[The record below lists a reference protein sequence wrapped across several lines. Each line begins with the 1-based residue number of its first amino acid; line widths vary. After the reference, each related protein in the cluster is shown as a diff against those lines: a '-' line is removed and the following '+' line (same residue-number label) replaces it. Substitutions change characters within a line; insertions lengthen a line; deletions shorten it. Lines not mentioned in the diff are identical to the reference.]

1 LKGFA
6 SFLLSAGLKLSVIT
20 PLYNCLPLTQ
30 AMLASLQATLPPGL
44 AHEIILVDDGS
55 TDGTREWL
63 ATLTDPAIRV
73 VLNEKNLGYA
83 AANNRG
89 AALARGEFLALLNND
104 LVLLPGWLPPMLDGF
119 AHRSRAGIVGN
130 RQFTPDTQAL
140 DHRGVRFDLLGRPIN
155 DSSRPWFPRAYTRYR
170 AVTAA
175 CCLLRA
181 EVFNGHG
188 GFDPAFR
195 NGFEDIDLCLR
206 LGRDGFLHYVANH
219 SRVLHHL
226 SASPTRHAK
235 ENENFRLFM
244 ARWGREASF
253 RNRGLVYLQRY
264 WNRPWRFNGPR
275 LCLALAWATTGR
287 SCDLLARRLKTTIEG

>member
-1 LKGFA
+1 
-6 SFLLSAGLKLSVIT
+6 
-20 PLYNCLPLTQ
+20 
-30 AMLASLQATLPPGL
+30 MLASLQATLPPGL
-44 AHEIILVDDGS
+44 PHEIILVDDGS

-63 ATLTDPAIRV
+63 ATLADPSLHV

-83 AANNRG
+83 GANNRG

-119 AHRSRAGIVGN
+119 AHLPRAGIIGN
-130 RQFTPDTQAL
+130 CQFISGTQVL
-140 DHRGVRFDLLGRPIN
+140 DHRGVRFDLLRRPLHV
-155 DSSRPWFPRAYTRYR
+155 SSRPWVTRAYTRYR

-195 NGFEDIDLCLR
+195 NGYEDIDLCLR
-206 LGRDGFLHYVANH
+206 LERAGFRHYVANR
-219 SRVLHHL
+219 SRVLHHV

-235 ENENFRLFM
+235 EDENFRLFM
-244 ARWGREASF
+244 SRWGGEPTF
-253 RNRGLVYLQRY
+253 RRRGLVYLQRY
-264 WNRPWRFNGPR
+264 WKRPWRYNGPR
-275 LCLALAWATTGR
+275 LCLALAWAGTNR
-287 SCDLLARRLKTTIEG
+287 SCDILARCLKTTING

>member
-1 LKGFA
+1 
-6 SFLLSAGLKLSVIT
+6 LKLSVII

-30 AMLASLQATLPPGL
+30 AMFASLQATLPPGL

-55 TDGTREWL
+55 TDGTRAWL

-83 AANNRG
+83 AANNLG
-89 AALARGEFLALLNND
+89 ATLARGEFLALLNND

-119 AHRSRAGIVGN
+119 ARRPRAGIIGN
-130 RQFTPDTQAL
+130 CQFTPGTQAL
-140 DHRGVRFDLLGRPIN
+140 DHRGVRFDLLGRPLH
-155 DSSRPWFPRAYTRYR
+155 DSSRPWFTRAYTPYR

-181 EVFNGHG
+181 DVFNGHG
-188 GFDPAFR
+188 GFDRAFR
-195 NGFEDIDLCLR
+195 NGYEDIDLCLR
-206 LGRDGFLHYVANH
+206 LGRAGFRHYVANH
-219 SRVLHHL
+219 SHVLHHL

-235 ENENFRLFM
+235 EDENFRLFM
-244 ARWGREASF
+244 ARWGRAPTF
-253 RNRGLVYLQRY
+253 RYRGLVYLQRY

-287 SCDLLARRLKTTIEG
+287 SCDLLARRLKTTING

>member
-1 LKGFA
+1 
-6 SFLLSAGLKLSVIT
+6 
-20 PLYNCLPLTQ
+20 
-30 AMLASLQATLPPGL
+30 MLASLQATLPAGL

-63 ATLTDPAIRV
+63 ATLTDPSIRV

-83 AANNRG
+83 AANNLG

-104 LVLLPGWLPPMLDGF
+104 LVLLPGWLSPMLDGF
-119 AHRSRAGIVGN
+119 AHLPRAGIIGN
-130 RQFTPDTQAL
+130 CQFIPDTQAL

-155 DSSRPWFPRAYTRYR
+155 DSSRLWFPRAYSRYR

-206 LGRDGFLHYVANH
+206 LGRAGFRHYVANY

-235 ENENFRLFM
+235 DDENFRLFM
-244 ARWGREASF
+244 SRWGRDASF

-275 LCLALAWATTGR
+275 LCLAIAWATTGR
-287 SCDLLARRLKTTIEG
+287 SCDLLARRLKTTIEC

>member
-1 LKGFA
+1 LRDFA

-63 ATLTDPAIRV
+63 ATLTDPSIRV

-119 AHRSRAGIVGN
+119 AHRPHAGIIGN
-130 RQFTPDTQAL
+130 CQFLPGTQAL

-155 DSSRPWFPRAYTRYR
+155 DSSRLWFTRAYSRYR

-175 CCLLRA
+175 CWLVRA

-188 GFDPAFR
+188 GFDPAYR

-206 LGRDGFLHYVANH
+206 LGRAGFRHYVANH
-219 SRVLHHL
+219 SHVLHHL

-235 ENENFRLFM
+235 DDENFRLFM

-275 LCLALAWATTGR
+275 LCLALAWAATGR

>member
-1 LKGFA
+1 
-6 SFLLSAGLKLSVIT
+6 LKLSAVI

-30 AMLASLQATLPPGL
+30 AMLVSLQATLPPGL
-44 AHEIILVDDGS
+44 TCEIIFVDDGS

-63 ATLTDPAIRV
+63 ATLADPSIRV

-83 AANNRG
+83 AANNL
-89 AALARGEFLALLNND
+89 AATLARGEFLALLNND
-104 LVLLPGWLPPMLDGF
+104 LVLLPGWLPPMLDAF
-119 AHRSRAGIVGN
+119 VRLPRAGIIGN
-130 RQFTPDTQAL
+130 WQFTPGTQAL
-140 DHRGVRFDLLGRPIN
+140 DHRGVRFDLLGRPLH

-181 EVFNGHG
+181 DVFNAHG

-195 NGFEDIDLCLR
+195 NGYEDIDLCLR
-206 LGRDGFLHYVANH
+206 LGRAGFRHYVANRSH
-219 SRVLHHL
+219 ALHHL

-244 ARWGREASF
+244 ARWGREPTF
-253 RNRGLVYLQRY
+253 RYRGLVYLQRY

-287 SCDLLARRLKTTIEG
+287 SCDTLARCLKTTIKG

>member
-6 SFLLSAGLKLSVIT
+6 SVLLSTGLKLSCII

-30 AMLASLQATLPPGL
+30 AMLASLQATLPSGL
-44 AHEIILVDDGS
+44 AHEIIFVDDGS

-83 AANNRG
+83 ANNNLG
-89 AALARGEFLALLNND
+89 ATLARGEFLALLNND
-104 LVLLPGWLPPMLDGF
+104 LVLLPGWLQPMLDGL
-119 AHRSRAGIVGN
+119 ARLPRAGLIGN
-130 RQFTPDTQAL
+130 WQFNPGSQAL
-140 DHRGVRFDLLGRPIN
+140 DHRGVRFDLLGRPLH
-155 DSSRPWFPRAYTRYR
+155 DSSHPWFTRAYTRYR

-181 EVFNGHG
+181 DVFNGHG

-195 NGFEDIDLCLR
+195 NGYEDIDLCLR
-206 LGRDGFLHYVANH
+206 LGRARFRHYVANH
-219 SRVLHHL
+219 SHVLHHL

-235 ENENFRLFM
+235 EDENFRLFM
-244 ARWGREASF
+244 ARWGRAPTF
-253 RNRGLVYLQRY
+253 RYRGLVYLQRY

-287 SCDLLARRLKTTIEG
+287 SCDLLARRLKTTING